1 MRIPLALV
9 ADEANV
15 SQEGKL
21 NVLGMFDRI
30 TAAEFPVV
38 HPRLCFCFRVLADFG
53 DGGRPFTV
61 DVRLVDEDGTILF
74 EAGGEMVPPV
84 VPPGEFSSN
93 NQVFSMVGLRFER
106 AGTYVFT
113 VRVGEATAEV
123 PFLVHNA
130 APPGGMN

>member
-1 MRIPLALV
+1 VKVPLALV

-38 HPRLCFCFRVLADFG
+38 HPRLCFCFRVLADFA
-53 DGGRPFTV
+53 DGGRPFHV
-61 DVRLVDEDGTILF
+61 SVRLEDEDGTVLF
-74 EAGGEMVPPV
+74 DAGGEMVPPV
-84 VPPGEFSSN
+84 VPPGEFSST

-106 AGTYVFT
+106 PGTYVFT
-113 VRVGEATAEV
+113 VRVGDATAEV
-123 PFLVHNA
+123 PFLVQTS